1 MFDSS
6 SEVNSVT
13 FGYLISHL
21 QLETSALLHAATTRI
36 KATMPSSKY
45 GYAPWHVTHSIA
57 PASAFITAILYG
69 LYILSYPPRSS
80 LTRKLHILLL
90 ALPLGYAFI
99 NSDDIS
105 SSYTAVD
112 TFSRT
117 CIIWFV
123 HMSYEVCVLEFS
135 PVVADKARDIEGG
148 GKMGRWEEMRER
160 LRQGYKVLFDR
171 NHTQILEAQSHHHI
185 ASTSISTSLP
195 EYTYLPTNKKTDES
209 LHPGNE
215 VYPAPLSKGQA
226 HGYTRSQFL
235 CYHIVIATSYY
246 LLRKTYEFYEEHYS
260 PATFNTTNDYAIIAG
275 SFFRRIPASLAP
287 TELYYRFEI
296 AFDWNIVSIWLYES
310 FHSIVALLWV
320 GSFIDAPSEW
330 SISLFGPIGEAWN
343 VRRYW
348 GKHWHNYV
356 YHSFS
361 GHVKCVT
368 RGWLGIRRGRLVTR
382 LLENTAVFV
391 LSGLMHTL
399 VRWQQSPR
407 SDIWAISLW
416 YVGQMLPIV
425 AESVVSLYWRKV
437 RKSWGIRDDA
447 KWVNRAE
454 YAVGYCWVTGWFMWS
469 VPKYLT
475 TRMQW
480 TDEKVK
486 RKWRE
491 DFSMHDVPPE
501 NETSKKEW
509 EELM

>member
-13 FGYLISHL
+13 FGYLLSHIQL
-21 QLETSALLHAATTRI
+21 QTSALLHAAT
-36 KATMPSSKY
+36 MPSSKY
-45 GYAPWHVTHSIA
+45 DYAPWHITHSIV

-69 LYILSYPPRSS
+69 LYILSYPPRTS

-90 ALPLGYAFI
+90 ALPVWCAFM

-117 CIIWFV
+117 CIIWFA
-123 HMSYEVCVLEFS
+123 HISYEVCVLEFR
-135 PVVADKARDIEGG
+135 PVVADRKRDIEGG
-148 GKMGRWEEMRER
+148 GRMGRWEEMRER
-160 LRQGYKVLFDR
+160 FRQGYKVLFDR
-171 NHTQILEAQSHHHI
+171 KHTQILEAQSHHHT
-185 ASTSISTSLP
+185 ASTSTSLP

-209 LHPGNE
+209 LQPSNE
-215 VYPAPLSKGQA
+215 AYPTPLPKGKA
-226 HGYTRSQFL
+226 HGYTRTRFL
-235 CYHIVIATSYY
+235 CYHIVTAVSYY
-246 LLRKTYEFYEEHYS
+246 LLRKTYEFCEEHYS
-260 PATFNTTNDYAIIAG
+260 PATLYVPQDHAIIAG

-287 TELYYRFEI
+287 LELCYRFEI

-310 FHSIVALLWV
+310 FHSIFALLWV

-330 SISLFGPIGEAWN
+330 SMSLFGPIGEAWN

-368 RGWLGIRRGRLVTR
+368 RGWLGFRRGRLATR

-399 VRWQQSPR
+399 VRWQQSPN

-416 YVGQMLPIV
+416 YTGQMLPIV
-425 AESVVSLYWRKV
+425 AESVVSHYWRKE

-454 YAVGYCWVTGWFMWS
+454 YAVGYCWVAGWFMWS
-469 VPKYLT
+469 VPKYLA

-480 TDEKVK
+480 TDEKY
-486 RKWRE
+486 RREWPE
-491 DFSMHDVPPE
+491 DFPKHDVLLR
-501 NETSKKEW
+501 NETVKDE
-509 EELM
+509 